1 MNDIKTYDSSSIPK
15 GDFFHK
21 QWAKSIVML
30 DGEPISS
37 DIEDI
42 ELEVPGDMKLD
53 SVPQLHEV
61 HHSFTIELS
70 KEESDKLSR
79 MLWLD
84 KMEWLTHQLNTVWK
98 NKFFKT

>member
-1 MNDIKTYDSSSIPK
+1 MNDIKIYGSSSIPK

-21 QWAKSIVML
+21 QWAKPIVML

-42 ELEVPGDMKLD
+42 ELEIPGDMELD
-53 SVPQLHEV
+53 SVPQLHEE
-61 HHSFTIELS
+61 HSFTIELG

-84 KMEWLTHQLNTVWK
+84 KMEWLTHQLNTIWK

>member
-1 MNDIKTYDSSSIPK
+1 MNDIKIYDSSSIPK

-21 QWAKSIVML
+21 QWARPIVIT

-42 ELEVPGDMKLD
+42 ELEVPGDMKLG
-53 SVPQLHEV
+53 SVPQLHEE
-61 HHSFTIELS
+61 HSFTIELG

>member
-1 MNDIKTYDSSSIPK
+1 MNGIKIYDSSSIPK

-21 QWAKSIVML
+21 QWAKTIVMP

-42 ELEVPGDMKLD
+42 ELEVTGNMKLD
-53 SVPQLHEV
+53 SVPQLHEE
-61 HHSFTIELS
+61 HSFTIELD
-70 KEESDKLSR
+70 KEESGKLSR
-79 MLWLD
+79 MLWPD

-98 NKFFKT
+98 NKFFKK

>member
-1 MNDIKTYDSSSIPK
+1 MNDIKIYDSSSIPK

-21 QWAKSIVML
+21 QWAKTIVMP
-30 DGEPISS
+30 DGETISS
-37 DIEDI
+37 DIEYI

-53 SVPQLHEV
+53 SVPQLHEE
-61 HHSFTIELS
+61 HSFTIELG
-70 KEESDKLSR
+70 KEESEKLSK

>member
-1 MNDIKTYDSSSIPK
+1 
-15 GDFFHK
+15 
-21 QWAKSIVML
+21 
-30 DGEPISS
+30 
-37 DIEDI
+37 
-42 ELEVPGDMKLD
+42 MKLD
-53 SVPQLHEV
+53 SVPQLHEE
-61 HHSFTIELS
+61 HSFTIELG

>member
-1 MNDIKTYDSSSIPK
+1 MNDVKIYDSSSIPK

-21 QWAKSIVML
+21 QWARPIVIL

-42 ELEVPGDMKLD
+42 ELEAPGDMKLD
-53 SVPQLHEV
+53 SVPQLHEE
-61 HHSFTIELS
+61 HSFTIELG

>member
-1 MNDIKTYDSSSIPK
+1 MNDIKIYESSSIPK

-21 QWAKSIVML
+21 QLSKTIVML

-53 SVPQLHEV
+53 SVPQLHEE
-61 HHSFTIELS
+61 HSFTIELG

>member
-1 MNDIKTYDSSSIPK
+1 MNDVKIYDSSSIPK

-21 QWAKSIVML
+21 QWAKPIVML

-53 SVPQLHEV
+53 SVPQLHEE
-61 HHSFTIELS
+61 HSFTIELG

>member
-1 MNDIKTYDSSSIPK
+1 MNDIKIYGSSSIPK

-21 QWAKSIVML
+21 QWAKPIAML

-70 KEESDKLSR
+70 KEESDKLFR

>member
-1 MNDIKTYDSSSIPK
+1 MNDIKIYDSSSIPK
-15 GDFFHK
+15 GGFFRK
-21 QWAKSIVML
+21 QWAKPIVMP
-30 DGEPISS
+30 DGETISS

-53 SVPQLHEV
+53 SVPQLHEE
-61 HHSFTIELS
+61 HSFTIELG

>member
-1 MNDIKTYDSSSIPK
+1 MNDIKIYDSSSIPK

-21 QWAKSIVML
+21 QWAKTIVML

-42 ELEVPGDMKLD
+42 ELEVTGNMKLD
-53 SVPQLHEV
+53 SVPQLHEE
-61 HHSFTIELS
+61 HSFTIELG

-98 NKFFKT
+98 NNKFFKT

>member
-1 MNDIKTYDSSSIPK
+1 MNDIKIYGSSSIPK

-21 QWAKSIVML
+21 KWAKTIVMP
-30 DGEPISS
+30 DGETISS

-42 ELEVPGDMKLD
+42 ELEVPCDMKLD
-53 SVPQLHEV
+53 SVPQLHEE
-61 HHSFTIELS
+61 HSFTIELG
-70 KEESDKLSR
+70 KEASEKLSK

-98 NKFFKT
+98 NKFFKK

>member
-1 MNDIKTYDSSSIPK
+1 MNDIKIYDSSSIPK

-21 QWAKSIVML
+21 QWAKTIVML

-42 ELEVPGDMKLD
+42 ELEVPVDMKLD
-53 SVPQLHEV
+53 SVPQLHEE
-61 HHSFTIELS
+61 HSFTIELG
-70 KEESDKLSR
+70 KEESDTLSR

>member
-1 MNDIKTYDSSSIPK
+1 MNDIKIYDSSSIPK

-21 QWAKSIVML
+21 QLAKPIVML

-42 ELEVPGDMKLD
+42 ELEVPDDMKLD
-53 SVPQLHEV
+53 SVPQLHEL

>member
-1 MNDIKTYDSSSIPK
+1 
-15 GDFFHK
+15 
-21 QWAKSIVML
+21 ML

-70 KEESDKLSR
+70 KEESDKLFR

>member
-1 MNDIKTYDSSSIPK
+1 MNCIKIYDSSSIPK
-15 GDFFHK
+15 GDSFHK
-21 QWAKSIVML
+21 QWAKTIVMP
-30 DGEPISS
+30 DGETISS

-53 SVPQLHEV
+53 SVPQLHEE
-61 HHSFTIELS
+61 HSFTIELG

-98 NKFFKT
+98 NKFFKK

>member
-1 MNDIKTYDSSSIPK
+1 MNDIKIYDSSSIPN

-21 QWAKSIVML
+21 QWAKTIVMP
-30 DGEPISS
+30 DGETISS
-37 DIEDI
+37 NIEDI
-42 ELEVPGDMKLD
+42 ELEVPGNMKLD
-53 SVPQLHEV
+53 SVPQLHEE
-61 HHSFTIELS
+61 HSFTIELS

-84 KMEWLTHQLNTVWK
+84 KMEWLTHQLNTVWE

>member
-1 MNDIKTYDSSSIPK
+1 MNDIKIYDSSSIPN

-21 QWAKSIVML
+21 HWARPIVMP

-53 SVPQLHEV
+53 SVPQLHEE
-61 HHSFTIELS
+61 HSFTIELG

-84 KMEWLTHQLNTVWK
+84 KMEWLTHQLSTVWK

>member
-1 MNDIKTYDSSSIPK
+1 MNDVKIYDSSSIPN

-21 QWAKSIVML
+21 QWAKPIVML

-42 ELEVPGDMKLD
+42 ELEIPGDMKLD

-79 MLWLD
+79 VLWLD

>member
-1 MNDIKTYDSSSIPK
+1 MNDIKIYDSSSIPK

-21 QWAKSIVML
+21 QWAKTIVML

-53 SVPQLHEV
+53 SVPQLHEE
-61 HHSFTIELS
+61 HSFTIELG

>member
-1 MNDIKTYDSSSIPK
+1 MNDIKIYDSSSIPK

-21 QWAKSIVML
+21 QWARPIAMP

-53 SVPQLHEV
+53 SVPQLHEE
-61 HHSFTIELS
+61 HSFTIELG
-70 KEESDKLSR
+70 KEESGKLSR
-79 MLWLD
+79 TLWLD
-84 KMEWLTHQLNTVWK
+84 KMEWLTNQLNTVWK
-98 NKFFKT
+98 NKFFKK

>member
-1 MNDIKTYDSSSIPK
+1 MNDIKIYDSSSIPK

-21 QWAKSIVML
+21 QWSKTIVMP
-30 DGEPISS
+30 DGETISS

-42 ELEVPGDMKLD
+42 ELEVPGDMKLE
-53 SVPQLHEV
+53 SVPQLHEE
-61 HHSFTIELS
+61 HSFTIELG
-70 KEESDKLSR
+70 KEESEKLSK

-98 NKFFKT
+98 NKFFKK

>member
-1 MNDIKTYDSSSIPK
+1 MNDIKIYDSSSIPK

-21 QWAKSIVML
+21 QWARPIVIL
-30 DGEPISS
+30 DGETISS

-53 SVPQLHEV
+53 SVPQLHEE
-61 HHSFTIELS
+61 HSFTIELG

>member
-1 MNDIKTYDSSSIPK
+1 MNDIKIYDSSSIPK

-21 QWAKSIVML
+21 QWAKTIVMP

-42 ELEVPGDMKLD
+42 ELEVTGNMKLD
-53 SVPQLHEV
+53 SVPQLHEE
-61 HHSFTIELS
+61 HSFTIELG

-98 NKFFKT
+98 NKFFKK

>member
-15 GDFFHK
+15 GDLFHK
-21 QWAKSIVML
+21 QWAKPIVML

-42 ELEVPGDMKLD
+42 ELEVPDDMKLD
-53 SVPQLHEV
+53 SVPQLHEE
-61 HHSFTIELS
+61 HSFTIELG

>member
-1 MNDIKTYDSSSIPK
+1 MNDIKIYDSSSIPK

-21 QWAKSIVML
+21 QWAKTIVML
-30 DGEPISS
+30 DGETISS

-42 ELEVPGDMKLD
+42 ELEIPGDMKLD
-53 SVPQLHEV
+53 SVPQLHEE
-61 HHSFTIELS
+61 HSFTIELG

>member
-1 MNDIKTYDSSSIPK
+1 MNDIKIYDSSSIPK

-21 QWAKSIVML
+21 QWARPIVIQ

-53 SVPQLHEV
+53 SVPQLHEE
-61 HHSFTIELS
+61 HSFTIELG

>member
-1 MNDIKTYDSSSIPK
+1 MNDIKIYDSSSIPK

-21 QWAKSIVML
+21 QWANPIVML
-30 DGEPISS
+30 DGEHISS

-79 MLWLD
+79 MPWLD

>member
-1 MNDIKTYDSSSIPK
+1 MNDIKIYDSSSIPK

-21 QWAKSIVML
+21 QWARPIVML
-30 DGEPISS
+30 DGDPVSS

-53 SVPQLHEV
+53 SVPQLHEE
-61 HHSFTIELS
+61 HSFTIELG

-84 KMEWLTHQLNTVWK
+84 KMEWLTNQLNTVWK

>member
-1 MNDIKTYDSSSIPK
+1 MNDIKIYDSSSIPK
-15 GDFFHK
+15 GDFFHR
-21 QWAKSIVML
+21 QWAKTIVML

-42 ELEVPGDMKLD
+42 ELEVTGNMKLD
-53 SVPQLHEV
+53 SVPQLHEE
-61 HHSFTIELS
+61 HSFTIELG
-70 KEESDKLSR
+70 KEESEKLSK

>member
-1 MNDIKTYDSSSIPK
+1 MNDIKIYDSSSIPK

-21 QWAKSIVML
+21 QWAKPIVML

-37 DIEDI
+37 GIEDI
-42 ELEVPGDMKLD
+42 ELEVPGGMKMD
-53 SVPQLHEV
+53 SVPQLHEE
-61 HHSFTIELS
+61 HSFTIELG
-70 KEESDKLSR
+70 KEESDKLSK

-98 NKFFKT
+98 NKFFKK

>member
-1 MNDIKTYDSSSIPK
+1 MNDVKIYDSSSIPK

-21 QWAKSIVML
+21 QWAKPIVML

-42 ELEVPGDMKLD
+42 ELEVPGDMELD
-53 SVPQLHEV
+53 SVPQLHEE
-61 HHSFTIELS
+61 HSFTIELG

>member
-1 MNDIKTYDSSSIPK
+1 MNDIKIYDSSSIPK

-21 QWAKSIVML
+21 QWARPIVIL

-53 SVPQLHEV
+53 SVPQLHEE
-61 HHSFTIELS
+61 HSFTIELG

-79 MLWLD
+79 TLWLD

>member
-1 MNDIKTYDSSSIPK
+1 MNDIKIYDSSSIPK

-21 QWAKSIVML
+21 QLAKPIVMP
-30 DGEPISS
+30 DGEAISS

-42 ELEVPGDMKLD
+42 ELEVTGNMKLE
-53 SVPQLHEV
+53 SVPQLHEE
-61 HHSFTIELS
+61 HSFTIELG
-70 KEESDKLSR
+70 KEESEKLSR

-98 NKFFKT
+98 NKFFKK

>member
-1 MNDIKTYDSSSIPK
+1 MNDIKIYDSSSIPK

-42 ELEVPGDMKLD
+42 ELEIPGDMELD
-53 SVPQLHEV
+53 SVPQLHEE
-61 HHSFTIELS
+61 HSFTIELTRRNPTS
-70 KEESDKLSR
+70 YPECSGWTRRNGSR
-79 MLWLD
+79 IS
-84 KMEWLTHQLNTVWK
+84 
-98 NKFFKT
+98 

>member
-21 QWAKSIVML
+21 QWAKPIVML

-53 SVPQLHEV
+53 SVPQLHEL
-61 HHSFTIELS
+61 HHSSQSSLARRNPINYPGCPGWTRWNG
-70 KEESDKLSR
+70 SR
-79 MLWLD
+79 IS
-84 KMEWLTHQLNTVWK
+84 
-98 NKFFKT
+98 

>member
-1 MNDIKTYDSSSIPK
+1 MNDIKIYDSSSIPK

-30 DGEPISS
+30 DGEPVSS

-42 ELEVPGDMKLD
+42 ELEAPGDMKLD
-53 SVPQLHEV
+53 SVPQLHEE
-61 HHSFTIELS
+61 HSFTIELS